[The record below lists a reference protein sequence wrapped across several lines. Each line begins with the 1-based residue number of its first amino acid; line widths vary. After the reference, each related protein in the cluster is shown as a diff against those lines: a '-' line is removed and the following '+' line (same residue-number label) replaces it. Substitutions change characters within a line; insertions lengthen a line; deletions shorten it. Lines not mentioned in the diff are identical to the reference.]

1 MDNIEA
7 ADFRIIDSSK
17 ISKDKIDN
25 LNYALDVA
33 LSSNIRPVIKYQ
45 ANQSYATNS
54 LLLRYIFNNT
64 GFKNQNRI
72 KTANHIIAVFDEAMN
87 FYKEKNKSVFI
98 TKLKSLFTKLAELVK
113 LLFSKENT
121 QQTIFAK
128 LNNVLRSLYGDESKI
143 YIKGRQIL
151 GLGKERNKQRIEEY
165 NAKVEN
171 KNLDL
176 DKTEYK
182 FNINQLQRICEDLDR
197 SAHSYD
203 HIILVML
210 NTGSR
215 MIEVIKISKYVSVD
229 KNKMLSILDAAKGS
243 ADRKIIPNCISPVRV
258 VELVDNIRNTLH
270 DQLNGKT
277 NVEINNSLNK
287 VINQRIEYI
296 FQNKD
301 MSSHILRRV
310 AAEWNHITYG
320 KNSVRT
326 AYVKKF
332 LGHVNIS
339 STMPYLNIV
348 IDKNAQTTT
357 PVLTDR
363 NTPYPELINVKRRG
377 ADPDIKISKIRE
389 LDRLYKRDSGAVLR
403 SKDLA
408 ALYKYTLK
416 DIVQA
421 RSA

>member
-7 ADFRIIDSSK
+7 ANIRIVDSSK
-17 ISKDKIDN
+17 LSKDKIDN
-25 LNYALDVA
+25 LNYGLDVA
-33 LSSNIRPVIKYQ
+33 LSSNVFPVIRYQ

-54 LLLRYIFNNT
+54 LLLKYIFNNT
-64 GFKNQNRI
+64 GFTIQNRL
-72 KTANHIIAVFDEAMN
+72 KSANHITEVFNEAMQ

-98 TKLKSLFTKLAELVK
+98 TKLKNLFTKLAELVK
-113 LLFSKENT
+113 ILFSKENT
-121 QQTIFAK
+121 QQTIYAK
-128 LNNVLRSLYGDESKI
+128 LNNVLRRLYGDESKI

-151 GLGKERNKQRIEEY
+151 GLGAKRNRERIIQY
-165 NAKVEN
+165 NTNVEN

-176 DKTEYK
+176 DKSEYK

-215 MIEVIKISKYVSVD
+215 MIEVLKISKYVSVD

-301 MSSHILRRV
+301 MSSHILRRIS
-310 AAEWNHITYG
+310 AEWNYNMYG
-320 KNSVRT
+320 GNSVKVS
-326 AYVKKF
+326 YIKKY
-332 LGHVNIS
+332 LGHLNVS
-339 STMPYLNIV
+339 STLPYMNII
-348 IDKNAQTTT
+348 IDRNEQTTT

-363 NTPYPELINVKRRG
+363 NTPYFHLSNIKRRG
-377 ADPDIKISKIRE
+377 VDINEKLAKIRE
-389 LDRLYKRDSGAVLR
+389 LDRLYERDTGSRLK
-403 SKDLA
+403 SKDMA

-416 DIVQA
+416 DIVKA
-421 RSA
+421 RA

>member
-1 MDNIEA
+1 V
-7 ADFRIIDSSK
+7 K
-17 ISKDKIDN
+17 I
-25 LNYALDVA
+25 
-33 LSSNIRPVIKYQ
+33 
-45 ANQSYATNS
+45 
-54 LLLRYIFNNT
+54 
-64 GFKNQNRI
+64 
-72 KTANHIIAVFDEAMN
+72 VFVN
-87 FYKEKNKSVFI
+87 
-98 TKLKSLFTKLAELVK
+98 
-113 LLFSKENT
+113 ENT
-121 QQTIFAK
+121 KQTIYAK
-128 LNNVLRSLYGDESKI
+128 LNNVLRRLYGEDSKI

-151 GLGKERNKQRIEEY
+151 GLGNERNKQRIEEY

-215 MIEVIKISKYVSVD
+215 MIEVLKVSKYVSVD

-287 VINQRIEYI
+287 IINQRIEFI
-296 FQNKD
+296 FRNEN
-301 MSSHILRRV
+301 MSSHILRRIS
-310 AAEWNHITYG
+310 AEWNYNMYG
-320 KNSVRT
+320 GNSVKVS
-326 AYVKKF
+326 YIKKY
-332 LGHVNIS
+332 LGHLNVS
-339 STMPYLNIV
+339 STLPYMNIV
-348 IDKNAQTTT
+348 IDKTGDVQ

-363 NTPYPELINVKRRG
+363 NTPYFHLSNIKRRG
-377 ADPDIKISKIRE
+377 VDINEKLAKIRE
-389 LDRLYKRDSGAVLR
+389 LDRLYERDTGSKLK
-403 SKDLA
+403 SKDMA
-408 ALYKYTLK
+408 MLYKYTLK

-421 RSA
+421 RS